1 MNKELQSRIERLYN
15 QIDDLRYRYHVLNDP
30 GVTDAMYDG
39 LMDELRKIEEKN
51 PELITPESPTQRV
64 AGIPLDRFEKVQHLG
79 FSYFEV
85 MPFILLAKIT
95 KCVPIFVKALMT

>member
-64 AGIPLDRFEKVQHLG
+64 AGIPLDRFEKQAFYLMALLQIMKTG
-79 FSYFEV
+79 F
-85 MPFILLAKIT
+85 
-95 KCVPIFVKALMT
+95 